1 MTQPTRTVPASR
13 PPAGTARSLHVCI
26 DDFGL
31 HEGINQA
38 CVALASAGRV
48 SAISCM
54 VDGIAWTPGLAAL
67 RGLPATAQI
76 GLHLNL
82 TEALPGARLHRPLSS
97 LIRRAYA
104 RRLDATVVHGEIVR
118 QLQAFESGLGR
129 PPDFVDGHQHVHQLP
144 IIRDELIR
152 ALDAHTGP
160 RKAWLRSTLPAP
172 RWTTPGLP
180 LGAIVKSRLIGA
192 LGAAALVGAADIRG
206 YPRNRRMIG
215 VYGFG
220 GSEADY
226 LSCLRG
232 WLACAD
238 DGDLLMCHPAGP
250 GPADDPIQDAR
261 RREYA
266 VLSGDAY
273 LESLHAAGFAVRP
286 LAGPSSAS

>member
-1 MTQPTRTVPASR
+1 
-13 PPAGTARSLHVCI
+13 VCI

-38 CVALASAGRV
+38 CVSLASAGRV

-54 VDGIAWTPGLAAL
+54 VDGPAWSQDLATV
-67 RGLPATAQI
+67 RGLPATVDV

-97 LIRRAYA
+97 LIRLAYA
-104 RRLDATVVHGEIVR
+104 RRLDVTLVRDEIVR
-118 QLQAFESGLGR
+118 QFDAFESGLGR

-144 IIRDELIR
+144 VVRDALIPV
-152 ALDAHTGP
+152 LDA
-160 RKAWLRSTLPAP
+160 RKRPGKPWLRSTLPAP
-172 RWTTPGLP
+172 GWTTRGLP
-180 LGAIVKSRLIGA
+180 LGAIAKSRLIGA
-192 LGAAALVGAADIRG
+192 LGAAALLAAADAHG
-206 YPRNRRMIG
+206 YPHNRRMIG

-220 GSEADY
+220 GSEAGY
-226 LSCLRG
+226 LTCLRA

-238 DGDLLMCHPAGP
+238 DGDLLMCHPAAT
-250 GPADDPIQDAR
+250 GPADDPILAAR

-273 LESLHAAGFAVRP
+273 PESLHAAGFAVQP
-286 LAGPSSAS
+286 LGRSSSQA